1 MLVDGLRSV
10 QDAGVQ
16 KVCAQTLLALCK
28 EWLSATPLPAAP
40 LLQQHFYQFT
50 LESVTPASFE
60 ATMQPHFDAKDAA
73 CSQLLL
79 QICLLHLAL
88 CELLGT
94 RWVEYL
100 STVYLAP
107 KCNQEVVQEYCTA
120 LQLCKN
126 SPKELRQK
134 FQKLFLVRGGE

>member
-1 MLVDGLRSV
+1 
-10 QDAGVQ
+10 
-16 KVCAQTLLALCK
+16 
-28 EWLSATPLPAAP
+28 
-40 LLQQHFYQFT
+40 
-50 LESVTPASFE
+50 
-60 ATMQPHFDAKDAA
+60 MQPHFDAKDAA

-88 CELLGT
+88 CELLGA

-107 KCNQEVVQEYCTA
+107 KCSPDVVQEYCAA

-126 SPKELRQK
+126 SPKELRQR
-134 FQKLFLVRGGE
+134 FQKLFLAGGGGGGE